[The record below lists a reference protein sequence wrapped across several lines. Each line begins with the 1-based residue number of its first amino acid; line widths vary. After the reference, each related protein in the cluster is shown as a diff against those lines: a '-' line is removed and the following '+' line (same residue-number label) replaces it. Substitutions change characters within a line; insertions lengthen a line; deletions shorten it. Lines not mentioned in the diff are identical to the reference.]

1 MDAII
6 LLNKPTGMTSFDA
19 VARVRKTFHEKK
31 VGHTGTLDPE
41 ASGLLIILLG
51 RYTKFIPY
59 SVCDHKQYEATFQM
73 GLLSDTQDIWGQI
86 IERKQPSV
94 YTQKQLDEAAKKF
107 SGEIMQIPPMYS
119 AIKKDGKKLYELARQ
134 GITVEREPRKT
145 VIENLEVHHLH
156 DDIYSLK
163 ASVSSGTYI
172 RTLIQDYAESLG
184 EYAVMTSL
192 VRTGI
197 EDITLDEAV
206 TMEELGSEKGIVSP
220 MRILNPAWPLVE
232 TDCEADIR
240 NGKRIFLETEHDQLI
255 CTHNGQI
262 LAAYQREKGKQFRC
276 VRGLF

>member
-19 VARVRKTFHEKK
+19 VARVRKKFHEKK
-31 VGHTGTLDPE
+31 VGHTGTLDPQ

-59 SVCDHKQYEATFQM
+59 CVCDHKHYEATFQM

-86 IERKQPSV
+86 IDHKEPRM
-94 YTQKQLDEAAKKF
+94 YADAQLKEAAKVF
-107 SGEIMQIPPMYS
+107 TGEIMQVPPMYS
-119 AIKKDGKKLYELARQ
+119 AIKKDGKKLYELARK
-134 GITVEREPRKT
+134 GITVEREARKA
-145 VIENLEVHHLH
+145 VIDDLEVHHLH

-163 ASVSSGTYI
+163 ATVSSGTYI
-172 RTLIQDYAESLG
+172 RTLIEDYAKSLG

-197 EDITLDEAV
+197 EDITLQEAV
-206 TMEELGSEKGIVSP
+206 DLSEMGSEKGMVSP
-220 MRILNPAWPLVE
+220 MRILNPDWKVVE
-232 TDCEADIR
+232 TDQVADIR
-240 NGKRIFLETEHDQLI
+240 NGKRIELECQEENVILVHQ
-255 CTHNGQI
+255 NQI
-262 LAAYQREKGKQFRC
+262 LAAYRKEKGKMYRC